1 MKTVEELKIELSSK
15 KESEKVL
22 SESVKQMNKKIT
34 KKDEKIADLLNQVEK
49 ATVKTEE
56 IQFLLDSREV

>member
-1 MKTVEELKIELSSK
+1 MKTVEELKTELSSK

-56 IQFLLDSREV
+56 FQFLLDSREV